1 MQRYVV
7 SLRCHRCGSER
18 AHAVVYL
25 GTIIAC
31 ITCSECDTV
40 VAPRPDVLL
49 ERYLRDFELRLADKP
64 AKMLRHAK
72 ERPVDFLFHYLP
84 LGLIRKPGEI
94 LREWRVLVRA
104 SSAGPSR
111 MAGCTEPRP
120 AGVPDRRSGP
130 AG

>member
-7 SLRCHRCGSER
+7 SLQCHRCGSER

-31 ITCSECDTV
+31 ITCSECRSV

-49 ERYLRDFELRLADKP
+49 ERYLRDLELRLAGKP
-64 AKMLRHAK
+64 GKMLRHARQ
-72 ERPVDFLFHYLP
+72 RPVDFLFHYLP

-104 SSAGPSR
+104 SSAGPTR
-111 MAGCTEPRP
+111 TAGCAEPRT
-120 AGVPDRRSGP
+120 AGVPDRTSGS
-130 AG
+130 GR

>member
-40 VAPRPDVLL
+40 VAPRPDILM
-49 ERYLRDFELRLADKP
+49 ERYLRDLEVRLAGKP

-72 ERPVDFLFHYLP
+72 ERPVDFVFHYLP

-94 LREWRVLVRA
+94 LREWGVLARTT
-104 SSAGPSR
+104 SA
-111 MAGCTEPRP
+111 RP
-120 AGVPDRRSGP
+120 LRRSRCVRGSHG
-130 AG
+130 AGR

>member
-7 SLRCHRCGSER
+7 PLQCRRCGSER

-25 GTIIAC
+25 GTIIARV
-31 ITCSECDTV
+31 TCSECGEV

-64 AKMLRHAK
+64 GKMLRHART
-72 ERPVDFLFHYLP
+72 RPVDFLFHYLP

-94 LREWRVLVRA
+94 LREWTVLVGA
-104 SSAGPSR
+104 SSPGPAR
-111 MAGCTEPRP
+111 TPGCAERRP
-120 AGVPDRRSGP
+120 AGVPGTAPRRS
-130 AG
+130 